1 MEHLICSTG
10 GVFEERVEYI
20 TKKSCTTCQVGRF
33 LVQTFAICLTAEIVK
48 WALIGLYI
56 VRLVAN
62 AHFTIY
68 AIKHA
73 TCEGLLYVTV
83 DITIDTIWD
92 LQCAGILNTSALRV
106 NFQRVRA

>member
-1 MEHLICSTG
+1 MERLICSEG

-48 WALIGLYI
+48 WALAYNI

-62 AHFTIY
+62 AHYFY
-68 AIKHA
+68 YQA

-83 DITIDTIWD
+83 DITIDTIYSH
-92 LQCAGILNTSALRV
+92 GICNGQE
-106 NFQRVRA
+106 F